1 MNKKMRRTCSLS
13 TYLPGPLPP
22 AVEAPVLDDYGSDYA
37 DVVPP
42 QLRSPL
48 CLPNVSWVR
57 VAAAGSLASNDPC
70 GPGPHLDMSLHCQLN
85 EEDLCELK
93 ALYEAEVAIEGG
105 RQPAG
110 MLLLL
115 RH

>member
-1 MNKKMRRTCSLS
+1 MDEMMRRTCSLS

-85 EEDLCELK
+85 EEDFCELK
-93 ALYEAEVAIEGG
+93 ALYVAELPLEGD
-105 RQPAG
+105 QPAG
-110 MLLLL
+110 MLAL
-115 RH
+115 RQ

>member
-1 MNKKMRRTCSLS
+1 MNKVMRRTCSLS

-93 ALYEAEVAIEGG
+93 ALYEAQVPLEGD
-105 RQPAG
+105 QPAG
-110 MLLLL
+110 MLAL
-115 RH
+115 RQ